1 MSDSKVRV
9 LVVDDSAFMRIAVK
23 RTLESHPKIEVVGQ
37 AKDGAE
43 AVQRAAHPH
52 AREWPSLRGQ

>member
-43 AVQRAAHPH
+43 AV
-52 AREWPSLRGQ
+52 